1 MMKKFNLKYIGL
13 FIAAAAI
20 VSCEVEFENPIDEAG
35 VYTSGEADFS
45 NYVAVGNSL
54 TSGYADGALYL
65 DAQLK
70 SFPAIMA
77 GQMELAGGGE
87 FIQPLVNDNAGGVL
101 AGGVPIPG
109 FGNRF
114 VLASDGMGNPA
125 GPAVYTGEAPT
136 TDITNTVTGKLNNYG
151 VPGAKS
157 FHLGADTYGN
167 IAALPNANP
176 YYIRFASSPS
186 ATIIGDA
193 VAANPTFFTLW
204 IGNNDILSYAT
215 SGGSGEDQTGNLNP
229 ATYGG
234 NDITD
239 PNVFAGAVSQ
249 YVTALTANGAKGA
262 LINIPDVTSIPFFT
276 TVPSQALSPADPT
289 FGPQIPLLNQVYGGL
304 NQIFVAFGQPERQI
318 SFSTTAASGLVVRD
332 NDLADLSQN
341 PAFVNALVPL
351 VQGIGA
357 AFNLTLDTT
366 QATGLAQILAPQFG
380 QIRQATPSDLITFT
394 AAPLLGGNNQQLFG
408 TLTSVGLPVELAG
421 ALTTNGVTFPLDD
434 QFVLDDAEQASV
446 ATAQN
451 AYNTTLEALAAA
463 NDLAFVDART
473 ALAQVASSGVVY
485 NGGVLTSTYASGGGF
500 SLDAVHPT
508 PRGYAFTAN
517 TIIDAINAQY
527 GANVPK
533 VDIGA
538 YRSVQTSDLVN

>member
-1 MMKKFNLKYIGL
+1 MKKFNLKYIGL
-13 FIAAAAI
+13 FIAAAAV
-20 VSCEVEFENPIDEAG
+20 VSCEVEFDNPIDEAG

-45 NYVAVGNSL
+45 NYVSVGNSL

-87 FIQPLVNDNAGGVL
+87 FIQPLVNDNAGGLL

-114 VLASDGMGNPA
+114 VLAIGPDGSP

-193 VAANPTFFTLW
+193 AAANPSFFTLW
-204 IGNNDILSYAT
+204 IGNNDILSFAT
-215 SGGSGEDQTGNLNP
+215 SGGIGVDQTGNFDP
-229 ATYGG
+229 TSYGS

-262 LINIPDVTSIPFFT
+262 LVNIPDVTSIPFFT
-276 TVPSQALSPADPT
+276 TVPFAPLSPANPD
-289 FGPQIPLLNQVYGGL
+289 FAAQIPALNAQFGALNQ
-304 NQIFVAFGQPERQI
+304 AFAFLGVPERSI
-318 SFSTTAASGLVVRD
+318 TFSTTAASAVVIKD
-332 NDLADLSQN
+332 ESLTDISAQLTQVLIGGGF
-341 PAFVNALVPL
+341 PAQQAAL
-351 VQGIGA
+351 
-357 AFNLTLDTT
+357 
-366 QATGLAQILAPQFG
+366 FG
-380 QIRQATPSDLITFT
+380 QQYGQARQATEDDLLVFT
-394 AAPLLGGNNQQLFG
+394 SQTVIAQLNSTRFQELVALGLDQATAGQL
-408 TLTSVGLPVELAG
+408 SV
-421 ALTTNGVTFPLDD
+421 NGITFPLED
-434 QFVLDDAEQASV
+434 QWVLTPEEQTAIS
-446 ATAQN
+446 TAQT
-451 AYNTTLEALAAA
+451 AYNSTLEALAAA

-473 ALAQVASSGVVY
+473 ALSQVANGGVSF
-485 NGGVLTSTYASGGGF
+485 NGGVLTSTYATGGAF
-500 SLDAVHPT
+500 SLDGVHPT
-508 PRGYAFTAN
+508 PRGYALTAN
-517 TIIDAINAQY
+517 FIIDAINAKY
-527 GANVPK
+527 DANVPK
-533 VDIGA
+533 VNIGA
-538 YRSVQTSDLVN
+538 YRSIQTSDSVN